1 MRYAAATHRALLLQ
15 HDTHLNLTEGRAT
28 SDSDGHARVGD
39 RAAQQVQQATP
50 QRPAPPT
57 ALAEARIARVRRL
70 GAVHTPSA
78 RVWAEVFRQECGW
91 RGDSASGPDVYV
103 AGPDPQADVDA
114 RVLGAVYEFWR
125 QSDGVEATAAWAGWL
140 LRSGRSQEAVAVV
153 GRARSVL
160 GEQAG
165 EEVERRWKAVL
176 DGPAHA
182 DESADAEA
190 DVEEGGADV
199 TGEEP

>member
-1 MRYAAATHRALLLQ
+1 MRYAAASHRALLLQ

-28 SDSDGHARVGD
+28 SASDGDARVGD
-39 RAAQQVQQATP
+39 RAAQQVQLATP

-91 RGDSASGPDVYV
+91 HADPPASGPD
-103 AGPDPQADVDA
+103 ADSDA

-165 EEVERRWKAVL
+165 EEVERRWKAAL
-176 DGPAHA
+176 DGPA
-182 DESADAEA
+182 EAEE

>member
-28 SDSDGHARVGD
+28 SASDGDARVGD

-57 ALAEARIARVRRL
+57 ALAEARIARVSRL

-91 RGDSASGPDVYV
+91 HADPPASGLD
-103 AGPDPQADVDA
+103 ADSDA
-114 RVLGAVYEFWR
+114 QVLGAVYEFWR

-165 EEVERRWKAVL
+165 EEVERRWKAIL
-176 DGPAHA
+176 DGPA
-182 DESADAEA
+182 EA
-190 DVEEGGADV
+190 QEEVEEGGADV
-199 TGEEP
+199 TGEGP

>member
-15 HDTHLNLTEGRAT
+15 HDTHLYQIEGRAT
-28 SDSDGHARVGD
+28 ANVVTPASNGDGGHRARVRD
-39 RAAQQVQQATP
+39 RAAQQGQATP
-50 QRPAPPT
+50 QRSMPPT

-91 RGDSASGPDVYV
+91 HADPPASGLD
-103 AGPDPQADVDA
+103 ADADA
-114 RVLGAVYEFWR
+114 QVLGAVYEFWR

-176 DGPAHA
+176 DGPA
-182 DESADAEA
+182 EA
-190 DVEEGGADV
+190 GEDVEEGGADV

>member
-1 MRYAAATHRALLLQ
+1 MQYAAATHRALLLQ
-15 HDTHLNLTEGRAT
+15 SSHLNLIEGRAT
-28 SDSDGHARVGD
+28 ANASTPVSGGD
-39 RAAQQVQQATP
+39 ASNGPQQVQQATP
-50 QRPAPPT
+50 QRAAPPT
-57 ALAEARIARVRRL
+57 ALAEARLARVRRL

-91 RGDSASGPDVYV
+91 HTDPPTS
-103 AGPDPQADVDA
+103 GPDPQADVDA
-114 RVLGAVYEFWR
+114 RVLSAVYEFWR
-125 QSDGVEATAAWAGWL
+125 QSDGVAATAAWAGWL

-165 EEVERRWKAVL
+165 EEAERRWKAVL

-182 DESADAEA
+182 EEDAEA
-190 DVEEGGADV
+190 DVEDGGADV